1 MDRSIVFTVKGWIK
15 IIGLNHFKNKG
26 NAGVKIHG
34 DFTDSLK
41 ILGSMK
47 ENVWNYVE
55 CSGKNTHGDDGHIIL
70 IFDSLP
76 KGTEI

>member
-1 MDRSIVFTVKGWIK
+1 M
-15 IIGLNHFKNKG
+15 
-26 NAGVKIHG
+26 KIHG